1 MMTANVYSFPISQE
15 LAAARLVLANPA
27 DCPDNVLDAAL
38 TVIDW
43 IGTAE
48 DRARIAHLPAPD
60 LIAGRTSDQLA
71 AARQLAM
78 SGKEKLEAHGVHSDS
93 FELLQVEC
101 AAMLKAMQDR
111 KTVGHGR
118 GTIRRDIPV
127 ILAGTAAFVAFWW
140 VAFTVILSMG
150 GM

>member
-15 LAAARLVLANPA
+15 LSAARLVLANPA
-27 DCPDNVLDAAL
+27 DCPDHVLDAAL

-48 DRARIAHLPAPD
+48 DRARIDHLPAPD
-60 LIAGRTSDQLA
+60 LIHGRTSEQLA

-78 SGKEKLEAHGVHSDS
+78 SGKAKLEAHGVNSDS

-101 AAMLKAMQDR
+101 AEMLKAMQDR
-111 KTVGHGR
+111 KTVGHGMV
-118 GTIRRDIPV
+118 TIRRAIPV
-127 ILAGTAAFVAFWW
+127 ILAGAAAFVAFWW
-140 VAFTVILSMG
+140 GVFTVMLRMG